1 MATTQQTVN
10 AIATSLKGK
19 KSIRPVQRFFRLL
32 RADQK
37 DIYYI
42 YIYAIFSGLI
52 TLSIPLGIQAI
63 IGLIA
68 GGAMSFSLVLL
79 IAVVTVGTA
88 LSGLLKVMQ
97 LTVAET
103 IQRRIFSRSAFDF
116 ALRIPRI
123 QLEALQNS
131 FPPELINRFFD
142 TLTLQKGVPKII
154 MDLSSA
160 ILQIFTGLILLSFY
174 HPFFV
179 FFGILL
185 LLILIIIFRF
195 TGPSGLTT
203 SLKESKYKYEVAYWL
218 EELGRAMNTFKLAGE
233 NELYLGKTDLNALH
247 YLEARKKHFRILL
260 IQYGS
265 IVGFKT
271 LVTAGL
277 LALGSWLVIQ
287 NQLNIGQFVA
297 AEIVILIILTSA
309 EKLILTME
317 TIYDVMTALEKLGNV
332 TDLPLEKEEGLHFE
346 EIDKKCGVEIHVK
359 DLSFQFSDAETP
371 TLDNISLDVE
381 PGQRICIAGY
391 NGAGKTTL
399 LRMMAGLYQ
408 DYQGSISYNG
418 YPLRNLNVIS
428 LRQHIG
434 DVFSEEEIIKG
445 TVSENITLGRPD
457 VNIENMLW
465 AAEKVGIDK
474 HIRQLPEGFE
484 TALLPGGR
492 NIPSHIRQKII
503 LARSLAIKP
512 RLLVMEDPLDHIEKK
527 EHLPLVELL
536 TSKERTWTLVVVSN
550 DPLIAMHCDRI
561 LVMCNGKIEKELLPG
576 ELMQSPYFKDVF
588 DSSRPDEDDILQ
600 KKKKQSDK

>member
-1 MATTQQTVN
+1 MAASQSAGSFQQAVAGGSKP
-10 AIATSLKGK
+10 AIH
-19 KSIRPVQRFFRLL
+19 PVQRFFRLL
-32 RADQK
+32 KADQK

-68 GGAMSFSLVLL
+68 GGAMSFSLLLL

-123 QLEALQNS
+123 RLEALQNY

-160 ILQIFTGLILLSFY
+160 VLQIFTGLILLSFY

-185 LLILIIIFRF
+185 LVILIVIFWF
-195 TGPSGLTT
+195 TGPSGLVT

-233 NELYLGKTDLNALH
+233 NNLYLGKTDLNALN

-260 IQYGS
+260 FQYGC
-265 IVGFKT
+265 IVAFKT
-271 LVTAGL
+271 IVTAGL
-277 LALGSWLVIQ
+277 LALGSWLVIE

-332 TDLPLEKEEGLHFE
+332 TDLPLEKEEGLNFE
-346 EIDKKCGVEIHVK
+346 EIDKGCGMDIDIK
-359 DLSFQFSDAETP
+359 DLRFQFSDSETP
-371 TLDNISLDVE
+371 TLNNISLDLK
-381 PGQRICIAGY
+381 PGERICISGY

-399 LRMMAGLYQ
+399 LRMIAGLYQ
-408 DYQGSISYNG
+408 HYQGSISYNG
-418 YPLRNLNVIS
+418 FPLRNINVNS
-428 LRQHIG
+428 LRQHVG

-445 TVSENITLGRPD
+445 TVAENITLGRPEVALED
-457 VNIENMLW
+457 MIW
-465 AAEKVGIDK
+465 AAERVGIDK
-474 HIRQLPEGFE
+474 HIRQLPEGFD
-484 TALLPGGR
+484 TQLLPGGR

-512 RLLVMEDPLDHIEKK
+512 RLLVLEDPLDHIEKK
-527 EHLPLVELL
+527 EHLHLVEVL
-536 TSKERTWTLVVVSN
+536 TSSERTWTLIVVSN

-561 LVMCNGKIEKELLPG
+561 LVMNKGIIEQELVPG
-576 ELMQSPYFKDVF
+576 ELLQSPYYQDVF
-588 DSSRPDEDDILQ
+588 DSSRT
-600 KKKKQSDK
+600 